1 VVVAQ
6 RRIGQEVS
14 TETRY
19 YLLSFARDVQRFAT
33 SVRSHWGIENCVHWV
48 LDMAF
53 REDDSRVLVGYTA
66 HNLGVLRHL
75 ALNLFRQEKTAK
87 IGIKAKRR
95 TGWVE

>member
-1 VVVAQ
+1 MRKNKRWRETLAIICSVLSETFSALLPQ
-6 RRIGQEVS
+6 FAAIGA
-14 TETRY
+14 
-19 YLLSFARDVQRFAT
+19 LP
-33 SVRSHWGIENCVHWV
+33 NCVHWV

-53 REDDSRVLVGYTA
+53 REDDSRVRVGYAA

-75 ALNLFRQEKTAK
+75 ALNLLRLEKTAK